1 MASASRGTRGGKAWP
16 RRLVTL
22 LRHPKD
28 RGPIGPCGRDNQS
41 TRDSE
46 DNLCRLCRI
55 GGLQGRGRVSDA
67 FVPDPGGTGS
77 GTGSVRNGVRT
88 SGTSG
93 TGSGQERRNTCQER
107 GQVRNGVRTISC
119 KVKRCHSSI
128 CPRVSRRRSQH
139 QTAQRSACSSCCIEQ
154 YGRSLHCCARPLK

>member
-28 RGPIGPCGRDNQS
+28 RGPIGPCGRDNRS
-41 TRDSE
+41 TRDSK

-67 FVPDPGGTGS
+67 FVPDPG

-128 CPRVSRRRSQH
+128 CPL
-139 QTAQRSACSSCCIEQ
+139 SAWLRQ
-154 YGRSLHCCARPLK
+154 D